1 MTKQMKAM
9 PYAIKQKLRQI
20 DKYNHKVMALHQEVA
35 DMIEEHEV
43 PYDHLTAQAD
53 VFSNEPK
60 TEALAFVH
68 NCEGNIEENI
78 KEIEEVFLY
87 FANKR

>member
-1 MTKQMKAM
+1 M

-35 DMIEEHEV
+35 DMLEEHEV
-43 PYDHLTAQAD
+43 PYENLTATVD
-53 VFSNEPK
+53 VYSHEPR

-78 KEIEEVFLY
+78 KEIEEVFLH
-87 FANKR
+87 FVNKR

>member
-35 DMIEEHEV
+35 DMLEEHEV
-43 PYDHLTAQAD
+43 PYENLTATVD
-53 VFSNEPK
+53 VYSHEPR

-68 NCEGNIEENI
+68 NCEGIS
-78 KEIEEVFLY
+78 
-87 FANKR
+87 KRTLRKLKRYSCTL